1 MKNSKPKEV
10 RINVR
15 ITKDQAEK
23 FDDIAA
29 ASRKSHSEVFRMWLD
44 GHKSIKPAPPRKSIF
59 DLRAVGEITKQGFNI
74 NQIARELNSGDRDS
88 VSKDDFAALDRAL
101 LQVVALVLLGEDEA
115 KRLARVGLT
124 DFAPYIPILPAN
136 SSVR

>member
-1 MKNSKPKEV
+1 MKNSKPKEIRV
-10 RINVR
+10 NVR

-44 GHKSIKPAPPRKSIF
+44 GHKAIKPASHPKNVF
-59 DLRAVGEITKQGFNI
+59 DLKAIGELVRQGYNI
-74 NQIARELNSGDRDS
+74 NQIARELNSGDRES

-101 LQVVALVLLGEDEA
+101 LQVIALVLLGEAEA
-115 KRLARVGLT
+115 KRLAQVGLT